1 MAKTAINQYSTT
13 ASSNT
18 DIDSVDLGE
27 GTMVPSDVN
36 NAIREVMAHLADMN
50 AGNEVIDDTF
60 TLADPTD
67 NAKKFRMDGVGIT
80 TGNTRVLTVPDSN
93 ITIAGTELAQEFTAT
108 QNFNATTLT
117 DAATIAWDTSAN
129 QVTSV
134 TLAGNRTFGAPT
146 NQKDGGVYVLIVI
159 QDGTGSRTITW
170 NSVFKWV
177 GATAPTLSTAASSR
191 DQFVFVSNGTNL
203 YEIGRAIGV
212 A

>member
-1 MAKTAINQYSTT
+1 MAKTAINQYSST
-13 ASSNT
+13 ASANT

-67 NAKKFRMDGVGIT
+67 NTKKFRMDGVGIT

-93 ITIAGTELAQEFTAT
+93 ITVAGTDLAQEFSAT

-117 DAATIAWDTSAN
+117 DAATISWDTASN

-159 QDGTGSRTITW
+159 QDGTGGRTITW

>member
-50 AGNEVIDDTF
+50 AGNEIIDDTF

-67 NAKKFRMDGVGIT
+67 NTKKFRLDGVGIT
-80 TGNTRVLTVPDSN
+80 AGNTRVLTVPDTN
-93 ITIAGTELAQEFTAT
+93 LTVAGTDVAQEFSAT

-117 DAATIAWDTSAN
+117 DQATISWDASAN

-134 TLAGNRTFGAPT
+134 TLSGNRTFGAPT
-146 NQKDGGVYVLIVI
+146 NQKDGAVYVLIVI

-170 NSVFKWV
+170 NAVFKWV
-177 GATAPTLSTAASSR
+177 GGSAPTLTTTASAR
-191 DQFVFVSNGTNL
+191 DIFVFVSNGTNL
-203 YEIGRAIGV
+203 YEVGRAANV
-212 A
+212 S

>member
-134 TLAGNRTFGAPT
+134 TLGGNRTFGAPT
-146 NQKDGGVYVLIVI
+146 NQVDGGVYVLIVV

>member
-36 NAIREVMAHLADMN
+36 NAIREVMAHLADVN

-67 NAKKFRMDGVGIT
+67 NTKEFRFDGEGVT
-80 TGNTRVLTVPDSN
+80 TGNTRVLTVPDSD
-93 ITIAGTELAQEFTAT
+93 ITVAGTDLAQEFSAT
-108 QNFNATTLT
+108 QNFTATTLT
-117 DAATIAWDTSAN
+117 DAATISWDTSAN

-134 TLAGNRTFGAPT
+134 TLGDNRTFGAPT
-146 NQKDGGVYVLIVI
+146 NQKDGGVYLLVVL

>member
-1 MAKTAINQYSTT
+1 MAKTAINQYSST
-13 ASSNT
+13 ASANT

-36 NAIREVMAHLADMN
+36 NALREVMAHLADMN

-60 TLADPTD
+60 TLADPDD

-80 TGNTRVLTVPDSN
+80 TGNTRVLTVPDSD
-93 ITIAGTELAQEFTAT
+93 ITVAGTDLAQEFSAT
-108 QNFNATTLT
+108 QNFDATTLT
-117 DAATIAWDTSAN
+117 DAATIAWDTAAN

-134 TLAGNRTFGAPT
+134 TLADNRTFGAPT

>member
-67 NAKKFRMDGVGIT
+67 NTKEFRFDGVGIT

-134 TLAGNRTFGAPT
+134 TLGGNRTFGAPT
-146 NQKDGGVYVLIVI
+146 NQVDGGVYVLIVI